1 MEMKELMVKGTQTF
15 LGKEIP
21 IIEGGFGEDQ
31 KVILAKTVAEIHDI
45 KEVKVIN
52 QLINQNLD
60 EFEFGI
66 DILDLKQVSSNDLFL
81 ENGLFTKAQWGNAKN
96 IYLLSEQG
104 YMALVNLMR
113 TEKAK
118 EIRKQL
124 RREYFAMRKAIK
136 ENSLES
142 KVMTELSEMR
152 EEYVSSCEE
161 IVDAFYEVKG
171 DINLIHQTL
180 NTMAEGFKTMNSTIA
195 ALVSIQQ
202 QPRVMPKKNRDTSTV
217 TDIAKELRIKPKEV
231 NDILEKEHII
241 ERRNNSIYARP
252 TVQKSWYRNNQYRDG
267 NKVTYYIT
275 YTKEGREGVIKIIK
289 EHLPKQMKF

>member
-15 LGKEIP
+15 LGKEIKV
-21 IIEGGFGEDQ
+21 IEGGFGENQ
-31 KVILAKTVAEIHDI
+31 RVVLAETVAEIHGVET
-45 KEVKVIN
+45 KYIN
-52 QLINQNLD
+52 KLINNNKGRFSDSDL
-60 EFEFGI
+60 I
-66 DILDLKQVSSNDLFL
+66 DCLSSSEELRNFAK
-81 ENGLFTKAQWGNAKN
+81 ENGLIKSNRTQNVF
-96 IYLLSEQG
+96 LLSERG
-104 YMALVNLMR
+104 YTKLVAAMDNNNNKKWEVMD
-113 TEKAK
+113 
-118 EIRKQL
+118 QL
-124 RREYFAMRKAIK
+124 IEEYFAMRKVIK
-136 ENSLES
+136 ENSLET
-142 KVMTELSEMR
+142 KVMNELSEMR

-161 IVDAFYEVKG
+161 IVDAFYDVKG

-180 NTMAEGFKTMNSTIA
+180 NTLAEGFKTMNNTIA

-202 QPRVMPKKNRDTSTV
+202 QPRMMPKRSRDTSTV

-275 YTKEGREGVIKIIK
+275 YTEEGREGVMKIIK
-289 EHLPKQMKF
+289 KHLPEQMKF

>member
-1 MEMKELMVKGTQTF
+1 MKELTIVNG
-15 LGKEIP
+15 
-21 IIEGGFGEDQ
+21 
-31 KVILAKTVAEIHDI
+31 
-45 KEVKVIN
+45 KEVKVIDSREVAEMLGKEHSYVLEMI
-52 QLINQNLD
+52 QGRSGKL
-60 EFEFGI
+60 GI
-66 DILDLKQVSSNDLFL
+66 MPVL
-81 ENGLFTKAQWGNAKN
+81 ENANLAVSDYFIESSYKAGTREYKCYLVTKMGCEMLGNKQQGEKGILFTAKYVERFN
-96 IYLLSEQG
+96 KMET
-104 YMALVNLMR
+104 V
-113 TEKAK
+113 
-118 EIRKQL
+118 
-124 RREYFAMRKAIK
+124 IK

-161 IVDAFYEVKG
+161 IVDAFYDVKG

-180 NTMAEGFKTMNSTIA
+180 NTLAEGFKTMNNTIA

-275 YTKEGREGVIKIIK
+275 YTEEGREGVINILKK
-289 EHLPKQMKF
+289 HLPEQMKF

>member
-1 MEMKELMVKGTQTF
+1 MKELTIVNG
-15 LGKEIP
+15 
-21 IIEGGFGEDQ
+21 
-31 KVILAKTVAEIHDI
+31 
-45 KEVKVIN
+45 KEVKVIDSREVAEMMGKEHKEILQYIEGRKDKN
-52 QLINQNLD
+52 GKVLVA
-60 EFEFGI
+60 GI
-66 DILDLKQVSSNDLFL
+66 KPTLESEGLHYQDYFIESSYKAGTREYKCYLVTKMGCEMLGNKQQG
-81 ENGLFTKAQWGNAKN
+81 EKGILFTAKYVERFN
-96 IYLLSEQG
+96 KMET
-104 YMALVNLMR
+104 V
-113 TEKAK
+113 
-118 EIRKQL
+118 
-124 RREYFAMRKAIK
+124 IK

-142 KVMTELSEMR
+142 KVMNELSEMR

-180 NTMAEGFKTMNSTIA
+180 NTLAEGFKTMNNTIA

-202 QPRVMPKKNRDTSTV
+202 QPRTTPKRSRDTSTV
-217 TDIAKELRIKPKEV
+217 TDIAKELKIRPKEV

-275 YTKEGREGVIKIIK
+275 YTEEGREGVIKIIK
-289 EHLPKQMKF
+289 KHLPEQMKF

>member
-1 MEMKELMVKGTQTF
+1 MKELMVKGTQTF

-21 IIEGGFGEDQ
+21 VIEGGFGEDQ
-31 KVILAKTVAEIHDI
+31 KVMLVKTIAEIHDAPL
-45 KEVKVIN
+45 KKVN
-52 QLINQNLD
+52 QLINENID
-60 EFEFGI
+60 EFEFGV
-66 DILDLKQVSSNDLFL
+66 DILDLKSGYLESTELLNSLF
-81 ENGLFTKAQWGNAKN
+81 NKQSIANSKN

-124 RREYFAMRKAIK
+124 RREYFAMRKVIK

-142 KVMTELSEMR
+142 KVMIELSEMR

-161 IVDAFYEVKG
+161 IVDAFYDVKG

-180 NTMAEGFKTMNSTIA
+180 NAMAEGFKTMNNTIA
-195 ALVSIQQ
+195 ALASIQQ
-202 QPRVMPKKNRDTSTV
+202 QPRMMSKRSRDTSTV
-217 TDIAKELRIKPKEV
+217 TDIAKELKIRPKEV

-275 YTKEGREGVIKIIK
+275 YTEEGREGVINIIK
-289 EHLPKQMKF
+289 KHLPKQF

>member
-1 MEMKELMVKGTQTF
+1 MEMKELTVKGLVTVEGMKF
-15 LGKEIP
+15 HE
-21 IIEGGFGEDQ
+21 IEGGFGED
-31 KVILAKTVAEIHDI
+31 KKSMLVKEIAAIHGREE
-45 KEVKVIN
+45 KHLNEVIN
-52 QLINQNLD
+52 NNIKRFAIN
-60 EFEFGI
+60 I
-66 DILDLKQVSSNDLFL
+66 DIINLLSDENFKVVVDDLGLKSSNRQ
-81 ENGLFTKAQWGNAKN
+81 KYA
-96 IYLLSEQG
+96 YLLSERG
-104 YMALVNLMR
+104 YSKLLKLLDDDLAWEQYDKLVDG
-113 TEKAK
+113 
-118 EIRKQL
+118 
-124 RREYFAMRKAIK
+124 YFAMRKVIK
-136 ENSLES
+136 ENSLET

-202 QPRVMPKKNRDTSTV
+202 QPRIIPKKNRDTSTV

-275 YTKEGREGVIKIIK
+275 YTEEGREGVIKIIK
-289 EHLPKQMKF
+289 KHLPEQMKF

>member
-1 MEMKELMVKGTQTF
+1 MKELTVKGLVTVEGMKF
-15 LGKEIP
+15 HE
-21 IIEGGFGEDQ
+21 IEGGFGED
-31 KVILAKTVAEIHDI
+31 KKSMLAKEIAEIHG
-45 KEVKVIN
+45 KGLKHIN
-52 QLINQNLD
+52 EAINKNRGRFVD
-60 EFEFGI
+60 GI
-66 DILDLKQVSSNDLFL
+66 DIVDVKDTEFEVDLVDHEIYTQ
-81 ENGLFTKAQWGNAKN
+81 NAANRSKN

-124 RREYFAMRKAIK
+124 RREYFAMRKVIK

-161 IVDAFYEVKG
+161 IVDAFYDVKG

-180 NTMAEGFKTMNSTIA
+180 NTLAEGFKTMNNTIA

-202 QPRVMPKKNRDTSTV
+202 QPRVMPKRSRDTSTV

-275 YTKEGREGVIKIIK
+275 YTEEGREGVINIIK
-289 EHLPKQMKF
+289 KHLPKQF

>member
-1 MEMKELMVKGTQTF
+1 
-15 LGKEIP
+15 
-21 IIEGGFGEDQ
+21 
-31 KVILAKTVAEIHDI
+31 
-45 KEVKVIN
+45 
-52 QLINQNLD
+52 
-60 EFEFGI
+60 
-66 DILDLKQVSSNDLFL
+66 
-81 ENGLFTKAQWGNAKN
+81 
-96 IYLLSEQG
+96 
-104 YMALVNLMR
+104 
-113 TEKAK
+113 
-118 EIRKQL
+118 
-124 RREYFAMRKAIK
+124 MRKVIK

-142 KVMTELSEMR
+142 KVMNELSEMR

-180 NTMAEGFKTMNSTIA
+180 NTLAEGFKTMNNTIA

-202 QPRVMPKKNRDTSTV
+202 QPRTTPKRSRDTSTV
-217 TDIAKELRIKPKEV
+217 TDIAKELKIRPKEV

-275 YTKEGREGVIKIIK
+275 YTEEGREGVINIIK
-289 EHLPKQMKF
+289 KHLPEQF

>member
-1 MEMKELMVKGTQTF
+1 MKELMVKGTQTF

-21 IIEGGFGEDQ
+21 VIEGGFGEDQ
-31 KVILAKTVAEIHDI
+31 KVMLVKTIAEIHGVEI
-45 KEVKVIN
+45 KDVN
-52 QLINQNLD
+52 RLINNNID
-60 EFEFGI
+60 EFEVGI
-66 DILDLKQVSSNDLFL
+66 DILDLKTGDCQSLVL

-104 YMALVNLMR
+104 YSALVQLMR

-124 RREYFAMRKAIK
+124 RREYFAMRKVIK

-180 NTMAEGFKTMNSTIA
+180 NTMAEGFKTKNNTIA

-202 QPRVMPKKNRDTSTV
+202 QPRMMPKRSRDTSTV
-217 TDIAKELRIKPKEV
+217 TDIAKELKIKPKEV

-275 YTKEGREGVIKIIK
+275 YTEEGREGIINIIK
-289 EHLPKQMKF
+289 KHLPEQMKF

>member
-1 MEMKELMVKGTQTF
+1 MTGEKG
-15 LGKEIP
+15 I
-21 IIEGGFGEDQ
+21 
-31 KVILAKTVAEIHDI
+31 
-45 KEVKVIN
+45 
-52 QLINQNLD
+52 
-60 EFEFGI
+60 
-66 DILDLKQVSSNDLFL
+66 
-81 ENGLFTKAQWGNAKN
+81 LFTAKYVERLN
-96 IYLLSEQG
+96 KMET
-104 YMALVNLMR
+104 V
-113 TEKAK
+113 
-118 EIRKQL
+118 
-124 RREYFAMRKAIK
+124 IK
-136 ENSLES
+136 ENSLET

-180 NTMAEGFKTMNSTIA
+180 NAMAEGFKTMNSTIA
-195 ALVSIQQ
+195 TLASIQQ
-202 QPRVMPKKNRDTSTV
+202 QPRTMPKRNRDTSTV

-275 YTKEGREGVIKIIK
+275 YTEEGREGVIKIIK
-289 EHLPKQMKF
+289 KHLPEQMKF

>member
-1 MEMKELMVKGTQTF
+1 MKELTIVNG
-15 LGKEIP
+15 
-21 IIEGGFGEDQ
+21 
-31 KVILAKTVAEIHDI
+31 
-45 KEVKVIN
+45 KEVKVIDSREVAEM
-52 QLINQNLD
+52 LEVKHYKILEKLEGTKD
-60 EFEFGI
+60 GKTKGI
-66 DILDLKQVSSNDLFL
+66 IPVLADHEIVVSEYFIKSDYTDSTGRTNKCY
-81 ENGLFTKAQWGNAKN
+81 LFTKKGCEFIANKFTGEKGILFTAKYVERFN
-96 IYLLSEQG
+96 KMET
-104 YMALVNLMR
+104 V
-113 TEKAK
+113 
-118 EIRKQL
+118 
-124 RREYFAMRKAIK
+124 IK

-161 IVDAFYEVKG
+161 IVDAFYDVKG

-202 QPRVMPKKNRDTSTV
+202 QHRVMPKKNRDTSTV

-275 YTKEGREGVIKIIK
+275 YTEEGREGVINIIK
-289 EHLPKQMKF
+289 KHLPEQMKF

>member
-1 MEMKELMVKGTQTF
+1 L
-15 LGKEIP
+15 I
-21 IIEGGFGEDQ
+21 
-31 KVILAKTVAEIHDI
+31 KTIAEIHGVAPRDLN
-45 KEVKVIN
+45 K
-52 QLINQNLD
+52 LINNNID

-66 DILDLKQVSSNDLFL
+66 DILDLKND
-81 ENGLFTKAQWGNAKN
+81 ENFAVIAKNSGLYSQNALNASAN

-104 YMALVNLMR
+104 YMALVQLMR

-124 RREYFAMRKAIK
+124 RREYFAMRKVIK
-136 ENSLES
+136 ENSLEA
-142 KVMTELSEMR
+142 KVMNELSEMR

-180 NTMAEGFKTMNSTIA
+180 NMMAEGFKTMNSTIA
-195 ALVSIQQ
+195 TLASIQQ

-275 YTKEGREGVIKIIK
+275 YTEEGREGVIKIIK
-289 EHLPKQMKF
+289 KHLPEQMKF

>member
-1 MEMKELMVKGTQTF
+1 MKELTIVNG
-15 LGKEIP
+15 
-21 IIEGGFGEDQ
+21 
-31 KVILAKTVAEIHDI
+31 
-45 KEVKVIN
+45 KEVKVIDSREVAEMMGKRHGEVLEYIEGKYN
-52 QLINQNLD
+52 KD
-60 EFEFGI
+60 GSVRVVGI
-66 DILDLKQVSSNDLFL
+66 IPTL
-81 ENGLFTKAQWGNAKN
+81 ENGGIRYQDYFIESSYEAGTREYKCYLVTKMGCEMLGNKQQGEKGILFTAKYVERFN
-96 IYLLSEQG
+96 KMET
-104 YMALVNLMR
+104 V
-113 TEKAK
+113 
-118 EIRKQL
+118 
-124 RREYFAMRKAIK
+124 IK

-142 KVMTELSEMR
+142 KVMNELSEMR

-161 IVDAFYEVKG
+161 IVDAFYDVKS

-180 NTMAEGFKTMNSTIA
+180 NAMAEGFKTMNSTIA
-195 ALVSIQQ
+195 TLASIQQ

-275 YTKEGREGVIKIIK
+275 YTEEGREGVIKIIK
-289 EHLPKQMKF
+289 EHLPEQMKF

>member
-1 MEMKELMVKGTQTF
+1 MKELTIVNG
-15 LGKEIP
+15 
-21 IIEGGFGEDQ
+21 
-31 KVILAKTVAEIHDI
+31 
-45 KEVKVIN
+45 KEVKVIDSREVAEMLGKEHSYVLEMI
-52 QLINQNLD
+52 QGRSGKL
-60 EFEFGI
+60 GI
-66 DILDLKQVSSNDLFL
+66 MPVL
-81 ENGLFTKAQWGNAKN
+81 ENANLAVSDYFIESSYKAGTREYKCYLVTKMGCEMLGNKQQGEKGILFTAKYVERFN
-96 IYLLSEQG
+96 KMET
-104 YMALVNLMR
+104 V
-113 TEKAK
+113 
-118 EIRKQL
+118 
-124 RREYFAMRKAIK
+124 IK

-161 IVDAFYEVKG
+161 IVDAFYDVKG

-180 NTMAEGFKTMNSTIA
+180 NTLAEGFKTMNNTIA

-275 YTKEGREGVIKIIK
+275 YTEEGREGVIKIIK
-289 EHLPKQMKF
+289 EHLPEQMKF